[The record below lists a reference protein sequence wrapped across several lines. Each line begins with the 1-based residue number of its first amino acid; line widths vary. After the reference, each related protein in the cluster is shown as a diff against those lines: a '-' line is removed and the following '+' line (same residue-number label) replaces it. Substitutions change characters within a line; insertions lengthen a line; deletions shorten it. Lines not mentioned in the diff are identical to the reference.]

1 MLHCHATLKNAYFR
15 FAAPVRHCKAKG
27 LSLKRLVDLGRYRFR
42 CKTVELRAILS
53 SMALRACPKTAY
65 FRFAAPVRHCKPKGL
80 PLKRSMSLARYSF
93 RRETAELR
101 AILSCSMSRA
111 STKLA
116 FIRFAAPVA
125 IAYPFSIKSRPREL
139 AVAMFYARWFSLT
152 AQILH

>member
-1 MLHCHATLKNAYFR
+1 MLWIGVCFVFSVCLINNSLGIEKILLLGSPLPFLKPLPLPPSPSQPPLQSFMLHCHATLKN
-15 FAAPVRHCKAKG
+15 
-27 LSLKRLVDLGRYRFR
+27 
-42 CKTVELRAILS
+42 
-53 SMALRACPKTAY
+53 AY

-93 RRETAELR
+93 RRETTEWHC
-101 AILSCSMSRA
+101 ILSCSMSRA